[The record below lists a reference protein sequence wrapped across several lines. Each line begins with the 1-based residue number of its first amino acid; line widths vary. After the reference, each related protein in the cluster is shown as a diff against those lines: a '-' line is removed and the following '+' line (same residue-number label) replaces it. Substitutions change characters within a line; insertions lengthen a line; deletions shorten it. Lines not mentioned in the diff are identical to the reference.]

1 MDYKVSKR
9 GRTYQPGVAIS
20 NDLRNLIISN
30 IISLGGDRL
39 TGHFPG
45 AYSEIAN
52 TLKISPHTVTKVW
65 KDFCHT
71 HAIESKKR
79 GGDFS
84 SKLTAGDLELIETL
98 KAEKG
103 SISLREIYGLL
114 EDLGDVGG
122 DISLSSISR
131 AIRNKMPS
139 GKKYSRKKISHI
151 ARERLTHDNV
161 LYTQLFIDYLK
172 SKDVRT
178 VKFFDEAGIKVPD
191 VGTRLYGH
199 SPVGERCVEVIRK
212 SESPNTTLNMLVSYE
227 GVQFYNLVDGAT
239 NTVEFLNFF
248 QEAAVATFMQT
259 LRPVLD
265 VGDTIVMDNLAVHHY
280 EGGEILEDFLF
291 ENGIELVF
299 TPVYSPDLNPIEMC
313 FNKVKTALNHDLLE
327 LVHSNLKLASACAV
341 ESITEMD
348 MHGFYRHTS
357 YLDINEF

>member
-114 EDLGDVGG
+114 EDLDDVGG

-151 ARERLTHDNV
+151 ARERLTYDNV

-191 VGTRLYGH
+191 VGDAY
-199 SPVGERCVEVIRK
+199 
-212 SESPNTTLNMLVSYE
+212 LVRNCKQSGNVLGYNF
-227 GVQFYNLVDGAT
+227 VQYVLLV
-239 NTVEFLNFF
+239 
-248 QEAAVATFMQT
+248 
-259 LRPVLD
+259 
-265 VGDTIVMDNLAVHHY
+265 
-280 EGGEILEDFLF
+280 
-291 ENGIELVF
+291 NGSCDIM
-299 TPVYSPDLNPIEMC
+299 NPC
-313 FNKVKTALNHDLLE
+313 Q
-327 LVHSNLKLASACAV
+327 
-341 ESITEMD
+341 
-348 MHGFYRHTS
+348 R
-357 YLDINEF
+357 